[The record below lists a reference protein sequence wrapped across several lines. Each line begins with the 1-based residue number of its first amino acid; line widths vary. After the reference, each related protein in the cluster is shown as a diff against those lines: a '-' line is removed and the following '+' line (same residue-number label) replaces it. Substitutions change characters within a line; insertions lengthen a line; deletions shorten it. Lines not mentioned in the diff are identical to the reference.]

1 MHKPVLLNETID
13 SIQVKEGGTYL
24 DVTLGGG
31 GHSLLILEKLK
42 GKGSLVVMDVD
53 KSALKNFKQR
63 LVEEGYK
70 ENGSD
75 LEKAKVKVRLVN
87 ENFRKLDQ
95 VLKEIDIKE
104 FNGIIADLGLS
115 TDQIYQ
121 VEGISY
127 LKNTELDMRLDQN
140 LGVKASDLLNAL
152 YKTELENMFKNLAD
166 IKYERELVK
175 KIIEYRKTIP
185 FKTTKQLTYLIQEV
199 VPLHKRKGAFKN
211 PEAKVFQAL
220 RIAVN
225 DELGSLRT
233 FLPLA
238 FEALAQEG
246 ILSIISFHSGEDRIV
261 KNFMRSTEELGQAK
275 IVEKLIKPSQLEI
288 NSNPRSSSARLRVI
302 KKL

>member
-1 MHKPVLLNETID
+1 MHKPVLLKETID
-13 SIQVKEGGTYL
+13 SINVKEGGTYL

-31 GHSLLILEKLK
+31 GHSMLILERLN
-42 GKGSLVVMDVD
+42 GKGNLVVMDVD
-53 KSALKNFKQR
+53 KNALENFKQG
-63 LVEEGYK
+63 LIEEGFEESGTELIK
-70 ENGSD
+70 G
-75 LEKAKVKVRLVN
+75 KARVTLVN
-87 ENFRKLDQ
+87 ENFRNLDQ
-95 VLKEIDIKE
+95 ILTDLKTKK

-127 LKNTELDMRLDQN
+127 LKNTELDMRLDDR

-166 IKYERELVK
+166 IKFEKELVR
-175 KIIEYRKTIP
+175 KIIEYRKTRP
-185 FKTTKQLTYLIQEV
+185 FKTTTQLKHLIQEV
-199 VPLHKRKGAFKN
+199 VPLYKRKGTHKN

-225 DELGSLRT
+225 DEIGALKS

-246 ILSIISFHSGEDRIV
+246 ILSVISFHSGEDRIV
-261 KNFMRSTEELGQAK
+261 KNFVRDFEEKGQAE
-275 IVEKLIKPSQLEI
+275 IVEKLIKPSQQEV
-288 NSNPRSSSARLRVI
+288 NTNPRSSSARLRVMR
-302 KKL
+302 KL

>member
-1 MHKPVLLNETID
+1 MHKPVLLKELID
-13 SIQVKEGGTYL
+13 SIDVKKSGTYL

-31 GHSLLILEKLK
+31 GHSLQIIERLR
-42 GKGSLVVMDVD
+42 GNGNLVVMDVN
-53 KSALKNFKQR
+53 KKALENFKEM
-63 LVEEGYK
+63 LIEEGFK
-70 ENGSD
+70 EKDSSFTKG
-75 LEKAKVKVRLVN
+75 KVQVTLVN
-87 ENFRKLDQ
+87 ENFRHLDE
-95 VLKEIDIKE
+95 VLKNIKIKE

-127 LKNTELDMRLDQN
+127 LKNTELDMRLDDR

-166 IKYERELVK
+166 IKFEKELVR
-175 KIIEYRKTIP
+175 KIIEYRKTRP
-185 FKTTKQLTYLIQEV
+185 FKTTKQLKHLIQEV
-199 VPLHKRKGAFKN
+199 VPLYKRKGTHKN

-225 DELGSLRT
+225 DEIGALKS

-246 ILSIISFHSGEDRIV
+246 ILSVISFHSGEDRIV
-261 KNFMRSTEELGQAK
+261 KNFIRDMEEKGQIE

-288 NSNPRSSSARLRVI
+288 NTNPRSSSARLRVMR
-302 KKL
+302 KL

>member
-1 MHKPVLLNETID
+1 MHKPVLLKETID
-13 SIQVKEGGTYL
+13 SINVKEGGTYL

-31 GHSLLILEKLK
+31 GHSDLILERMNGKGKLIVLDINKNALEKFKEKLK
-42 GKGSLVVMDVD
+42 
-53 KSALKNFKQR
+53 
-63 LVEEGYK
+63 EEGFTMKGDQVKK
-70 ENGSD
+70 E
-75 LEKAKVKVRLVN
+75 KVSVQMVN
-87 ENFRKLDQ
+87 ENFRN
-95 VLKEIDIKE
+95 IDEVIKNLEIKE

-127 LKNTELDMRLDQN
+127 LKNTELDMRLDDR

-166 IKYERELVK
+166 ITFEKELVR
-175 KIIEYRKTIP
+175 KIIEYRKIRP
-185 FKTTKQLTYLIQEV
+185 FKTTTQLKHLIQEV
-199 VPLHKRKGAFKN
+199 VPLYKRKGAYKN

-225 DELGSLRT
+225 DEIGALKS

-246 ILSIISFHSGEDRIV
+246 ILSVISFHSGEDRLV
-261 KNFMRSTEELGQAK
+261 KNFIREMNEKGQAE
-275 IVEKLIKPSQLEI
+275 IVEKLIKPSQQEI
-288 NSNPRSSSARLRVI
+288 SANPRSSSARLRVMR
-302 KKL
+302 KL

>member
-1 MHKPVLLNETID
+1 MHKPVLLKETID
-13 SIQVKEGGTYL
+13 SINVKTGGTYL

-31 GHSLLILEKLK
+31 GHSKLILERMSDQ
-42 GKGSLVVMDVD
+42 GTLVVMDVYKNALD
-53 KSALKNFKQR
+53 KFKKY
-63 LVEEGYK
+63 LIEEGFK
-70 ENGSD
+70 DKGEILKKD
-75 LEKAKVKVRLVN
+75 KVQVRLVN
-87 ENFRKLDQ
+87 ENFRNLDEI
-95 VLKEIDIKE
+95 LKDTKIKE
-104 FNGIIADLGLS
+104 FDGIIADLGLS

-127 LKNTELDMRLDQN
+127 LKNTELDMRLDEK

-166 IKYERELVK
+166 IKFEKELVR
-175 KIIEYRKTIP
+175 KIIEYRKTRP
-185 FKTTKQLTYLIQEV
+185 FKTTKQLKHLIQEV
-199 VPLHKRKGAFKN
+199 VPLYKRKGTHKN

-225 DELGSLRT
+225 DEIGALKS

-246 ILSIISFHSGEDRIV
+246 VLSVISFHSGEDRVV
-261 KNFMRSTEELGQAK
+261 KNFIRDMEEKGQIE

-288 NSNPRSSSARLRVI
+288 NTNPRSSSARLRVMR
-302 KKL
+302 KL

>member
-1 MHKPVLLNETID
+1 MHKPVLLKETID
-13 SIQVKEGGTYL
+13 SINVKEGGTYL

-31 GHSLLILEKLK
+31 GHTMLILERLN
-42 GKGSLVVMDVD
+42 GKGNLVVMDVD
-53 KSALKNFKQR
+53 KTALENFKQR
-63 LVEEGYK
+63 LIEEGYK
-70 ENGSD
+70 ESGTD
-75 LEKAKVKVRLVN
+75 LSRGKVQVILVN
-87 ENFRKLDQ
+87 ENFRNLDEI
-95 VLKEIDIKE
+95 LKNLEIKE

-127 LKNTELDMRLDQN
+127 LKNTELDMRLDDQ

-166 IKYERELVK
+166 IKFEKELAR
-175 KIIEYRKTIP
+175 KIIEYRKTRP
-185 FKTTKQLTYLIQEV
+185 FKTTTQLKHLIQEV
-199 VPLHKRKGAFKN
+199 VPLYKRKGTYKN

-225 DELGSLRT
+225 DE
-233 FLPLA
+233 

-261 KNFMRSTEELGQAK
+261 KNFIRDTEEKGQAE
-275 IVEKLIKPSQLEI
+275 IVEKLIKPSQQEI
-288 NSNPRSSSARLRVI
+288 NTNPRSSSARLRVMR
-302 KKL
+302 KL

>member
-288 NSNPRSSSARLRVI
+288 NSNPRSSSARLRVM